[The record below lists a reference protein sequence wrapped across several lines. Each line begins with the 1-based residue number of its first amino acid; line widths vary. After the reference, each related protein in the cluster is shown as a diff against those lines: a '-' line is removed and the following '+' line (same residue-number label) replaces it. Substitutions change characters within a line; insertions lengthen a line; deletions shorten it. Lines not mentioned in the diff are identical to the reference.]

1 MFPEAG
7 TFKGMDRDRALS
19 FVPVRVQNLPPGTV
33 VTAGTGELLG
43 GSGAQDVN
51 VTLEAMPT
59 YLLRTL

>member
-1 MFPEAG
+1 
-7 TFKGMDRDRALS
+7 MDRDRALS